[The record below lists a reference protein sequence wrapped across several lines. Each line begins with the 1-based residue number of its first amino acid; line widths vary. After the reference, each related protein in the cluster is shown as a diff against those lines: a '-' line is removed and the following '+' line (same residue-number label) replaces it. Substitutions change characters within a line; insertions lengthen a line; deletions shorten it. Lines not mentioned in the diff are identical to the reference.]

1 MNNLYWHFLPDD
13 GCLRFGTKEKVK
25 AKHTLILPPDTKLI
39 PCEIGFHASKRALDA
54 LHYAPGSII
63 CRVTLHGEKIP
74 HGNPIDKY
82 CAHGR
87 TVLQMANAEEV
98 LRIFA
103 RKCALSVIHLWEA
116 PQVVIDYLNTGDEKL
131 RAAAWAAA
139 RDAARDAARNA
150 ARDAARDA
158 TRNAAWAAA
167 WYAARN
173 AAWDAARNAAWD
185 AAWDAT
191 RNAAWAAAWYAAWYA
206 ARAAARDAARNAAWD
221 AAWGARNIIFEELL
235 TTLLNNQ
242 EVHT

>member
-1 MNNLYWHFLPDD
+1 MTNLYWHFLPDD

-25 AKHTLILPPDTKLI
+25 VKHTLMLPPDTKLI
-39 PCEIGFHASKRALDA
+39 PCVIGFHASKRALDA
-54 LHYAPGSII
+54 LHYARGSII

-74 HGNPIDKY
+74 HGDPIDKY

-131 RAAAWAAA
+131 RAAACAAAWAAACAAARDAAGDAAGAAARAAA
-139 RDAARDAARNA
+139 RDAARA
-150 ARDAARDA
+150 A
-158 TRNAAWAAA
+158 TRNAAWDTARAAT
-167 WYAARN
+167 
-173 AAWDAARNAAWD
+173 
-185 AAWDAT
+185 WDAT
-191 RNAAWAAAWYAAWYA
+191 RYAAWYAAWYA
-206 ARAAARDAARNAAWD
+206 ARAAAWD
-221 AAWGARNIIFEELL
+221 AQNIIFEELL

>member
-13 GCLRFGTKEKVK
+13 GYLRFGTKEKVK
-25 AKHTLILPPDTKLI
+25 VKHTLMLPPDTKLI
-39 PCEIGFHASKRALDA
+39 PCKIGFHASKRALDA
-54 LHYAPGSII
+54 LQYSPGSII

-103 RKCALSVIHLWEA
+103 RKCALSVIHLWNA
-116 PQVVIDYLNTGDEKL
+116 PQIVIDYLNTGDEKL
-131 RAAAWAAA
+131 RDAAWTAAGAVAWTVAWTAAWTAARTAAWAAA
-139 RDAARDAARNA
+139 RDAARAAAGAAAWTAAR
-150 ARDAARDA
+150 
-158 TRNAAWAAA
+158 TAAWAAA
-167 WYAARN
+167 W
-173 AAWDAARNAAWD
+173 
-185 AAWDAT
+185 
-191 RNAAWAAAWYAAWYA
+191 AAAG
-206 ARAAARDAARNAAWD
+206 AAAGDAQ
-221 AAWGARNIIFEELL
+221 NILLEELL